1 MGDQQ
6 AVPPHGIEVVPGHL
20 GSRVAVGTVVVVPVL
35 GGHEGRNAQAED
47 AGAGGH
53 HAAVGLFGILRY
65 PLIEGCHTQAD
76 PDGEHVEGAGIGI
89 VPLPHL
95 VRRLVQVQHDGDTR
109 HEEHQ
114 EHNPAAALVPVKLEH
129 QAQQPQQQRQEEV
142 VVLALV
148 LPQRRRCVGLV
159 SQADAVQEGDAALPV
174 AVEHVP
180 GQRAVDVVLAAHEI
194 PHEVT
199 PIHPVKL
206 IVKEIRQ
213 VGPEGGLAVLGAADA
228 GALAVGVF
236 LIEVYVT
243 LVGIGPHAREEHLA
257 LGGVDGVGGG
267 RCLDVLPVQ
276 GSPVG
281 AALDLIGSPVILPVQ
296 QRRGAVLLAAQIPH
310 QGVGVVGLIFVGGR
324 FHAGADNHDG
334 EKGEARHQRGYAQQH
349 RIEEHPLLFQ
359 GGEKAPE
366 AQHQHAHQE
375 EEGARIVRKAEAVHE
390 DAVEPGGQLGEV
402 RNEQVHQQE
411 FDDYAD
417 TEDAGQLL
425 EGQLLVQ
432 VLAVVVHEHEG
443 RDGKEVQQVYA
454 DAQAH
459 QEGDEHNP
467 AVGVGFIGLLV
478 PPAHGPEDQGRE
490 EGRHGIHFSLHGAE
504 PEGVGEAVRQRANGA
519 GGEDCYRLPRPH
531 RGSHNHPPGK
541 EHDGEI
547 QQEDG
552 EGAQD
557 GVHGIHRHGGMLRI
571 HGNGEEAGKE
581 LEHGVSRG
589 VAHFQFIR
597 RRNEFPAVPEGR
609 RGLYG
614 GKIGKGRYHQNGQPH
629 YPVPLLE
636 GLLLHRFK

>member
-1 MGDQQ
+1 M
-6 AVPPHGIEVVPGHL
+6 
-20 GSRVAVGTVVVVPVL
+20 
-35 GGHEGRNAQAED
+35 
-47 AGAGGH
+47 
-53 HAAVGLFGILRY
+53 
-65 PLIEGCHTQAD
+65 
-76 PDGEHVEGAGIGI
+76 
-89 VPLPHL
+89 
-95 VRRLVQVQHDGDTR
+95 
-109 HEEHQ
+109 
-114 EHNPAAALVPVKLEH
+114 
-129 QAQQPQQQRQEEV
+129 
-142 VVLALV
+142 VLALV
-148 LPQRRRCVGLV
+148 LPQRSRCVGLV

-174 AVEHVP
+174 AVEHVA

-199 PIHPVKL
+199 PVHPVEL
-206 IVKEIRQ
+206 IVEEIRQ

-236 LIEVYVT
+236 LIEVYIA
-243 LVGIGPHAREEHLA
+243 LVCVGPHAREEHLA
-257 LGGVDGVGGG
+257 FGGIDGVGRG
-267 RCLDVLPVQ
+267 RCFHVFPVQ
-276 GSPVG
+276 GCPV
-281 AALDLIGSPVILPVQ
+281 ASALDFIGGAIVLPVQ
-296 QRRGAVLLAAQIPH
+296 QRRGAVLLPAQVTH
-310 QGVGVVGLIFVGGR
+310 QGVGVVGLILVGGR
-324 FHAGADNHDG
+324 LHAGADNHDG
-334 EKGEARHQRGYAQQH
+334 EEGEARHQRGHAQQH
-349 RIEEHPLLFQ
+349 RIEEHFLLLQ
-359 GGEKAPE
+359 GSEQAPE

-375 EEGARIVRKAEAVHE
+375 EEGARIVRQAETVHE

-402 RNEQVHQQE
+402 RDKEVHQQE

-478 PPAHGPEDQGRE
+478 PLAHGPEDQGRE

-504 PEGVGEAVRQRANGA
+504 PEGVGEAVSQSTHRARGEDRYRTPDRQPVGA
-519 GGEDCYRLPRPH
+519 GCDGSIRHPRPD
-531 RGSHNHPPGK
+531 RGSHNHPSGK

-571 HGNGEEAGKE
+571 HRNGEEAGKE
-581 LEHGVSRG
+581 LEHRVSRG

-614 GKIGKGRYHQNGQPH
+614 GKIGKGRYHQHGQPH